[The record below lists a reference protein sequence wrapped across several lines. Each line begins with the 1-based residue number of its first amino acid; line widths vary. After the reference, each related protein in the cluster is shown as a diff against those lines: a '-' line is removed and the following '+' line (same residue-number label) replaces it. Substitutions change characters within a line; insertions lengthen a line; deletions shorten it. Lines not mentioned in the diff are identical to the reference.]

1 VTTIRATTR
10 TPPPTPAPMPTFAP
24 TDRPESGFEED
35 VALLLDSVVGAA
47 LGAGVAL
54 AVMACA
60 ASLVDADGFESE

>member
-1 VTTIRATTR
+1 M
-10 TPPPTPAPMPTFAP
+10 PAFAP
-24 TDRPESGFEED
+24 TDRPESGVEED